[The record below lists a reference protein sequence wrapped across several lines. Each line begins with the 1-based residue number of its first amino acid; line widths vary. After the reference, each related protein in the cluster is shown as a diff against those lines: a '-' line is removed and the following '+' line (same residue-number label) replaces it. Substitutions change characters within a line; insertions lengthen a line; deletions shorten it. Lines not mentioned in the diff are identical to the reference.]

1 MKFTYNK
8 RSSLILVGDNV
19 HDGVGVEL
27 DVVILV
33 PREVGV
39 GAVPV
44 PNQGDLVLVVAGP
57 ECNWGMGLKSSNLKT
72 FKWRYQSIESSL
84 TVKGSIYTEIRNF
97 LKNSS
102 YQGQS

>member
-57 ECNWGMGLKSSNLKT
+57 ECN
-72 FKWRYQSIESSL
+72 
-84 TVKGSIYTEIRNF
+84 
-97 LKNSS
+97 
-102 YQGQS
+102 